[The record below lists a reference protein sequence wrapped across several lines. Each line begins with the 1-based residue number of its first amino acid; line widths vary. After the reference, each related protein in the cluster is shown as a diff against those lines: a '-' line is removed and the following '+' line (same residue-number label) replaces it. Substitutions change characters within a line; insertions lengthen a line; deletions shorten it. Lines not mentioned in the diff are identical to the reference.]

1 MHHEI
6 CWHAWIEDKEI
17 FSWKIKIN
25 TIVFITQHLLY
36 YFLSAS
42 LKVLEC
48 YLVPFVKSHQ
58 EHYLKPLLFY
68 FQNYVS
74 ILGHC
79 GHFLTIVVPLFV
91 ASLRIAFT
99 IVAAANNRSLW
110 SKAAAPFTAILF
122 YHSLAF
128 NKHSSKSLRVK
139 TLISYLQIKVYEFM
153 LL

>member
-79 GHFLTIVVPLFV
+79 GHFFNHCGSLIRGITENCIRDRCCSPKQITVEQSRRTIHG
-91 ASLRIAFT
+91 
-99 IVAAANNRSLW
+99 N
-110 SKAAAPFTAILF
+110 PFLSFISF
-122 YHSLAF
+122 YQAQF
-128 NKHSSKSLRVK
+128 
-139 TLISYLQIKVYEFM
+139 
-153 LL
+153 